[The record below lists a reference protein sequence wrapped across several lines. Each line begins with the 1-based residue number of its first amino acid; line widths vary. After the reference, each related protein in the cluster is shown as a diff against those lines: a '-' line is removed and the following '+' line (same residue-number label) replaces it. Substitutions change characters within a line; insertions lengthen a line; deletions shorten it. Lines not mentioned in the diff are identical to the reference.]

1 MKKDRKIA
9 SDLKKEFQLIQ
20 IFTFVYIKTKYI
32 YDLIYYILNIRLG
45 LIFLFLYIMCIVCI

>member
-9 SDLKKEFQLIQ
+9 FQLIQ
-20 IFTFVYIKTKYI
+20 IFTFVYVKTKYI
-32 YDLIYYILNIRLG
+32 YDLTYYILNIRLG